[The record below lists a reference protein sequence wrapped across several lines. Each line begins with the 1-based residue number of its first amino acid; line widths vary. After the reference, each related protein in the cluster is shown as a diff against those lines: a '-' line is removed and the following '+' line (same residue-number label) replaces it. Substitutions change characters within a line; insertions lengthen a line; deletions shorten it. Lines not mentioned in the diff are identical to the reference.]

1 MAARIRQSAANSTA
15 LPNAAMRGIG
25 RCLMDALIKLESPGL
40 PYHRAE
46 LSCAASIPTSLP
58 KHPATMPPAD
68 STLASA
74 MRLYPSRAPVPNGMR
89 RRMLDD
95 REERYRVESGAKL
108 LRFRKSR
115 Q

>member
-46 LSCAASIPTSLP
+46 VDLCSLDSNRLALSTL
-58 KHPATMPPAD
+58 ATMPPAD
-68 STLASA
+68 SPAT
-74 MRLYPSRAPVPNGMR
+74 
-89 RRMLDD
+89 
-95 REERYRVESGAKL
+95 
-108 LRFRKSR
+108 
-115 Q
+115 